1 MTTLRRERIRDDSGM
16 TLVELMVTS
25 TILVLLLGMVF
36 VSITM
41 VDGLSSS
48 ISSQYQEFDQALPEM
63 APFHSLLA
71 AEVEPAPAVSNV
83 PTPGFASL
91 GNFALTFYTDIGTAY
106 DNVAACPS
114 GQTCATGGTTAGPA
128 MIVALELGPTGTPVT
143 SPQIGA
149 GTACNTVTP
158 CSFQVRLYLP
168 ETGLTAP
175 GVSSCPGV
183 GTGPTCLY
191 GTSYRLLANVEDVV
205 NDPSD
210 LNPDG
215 SPADPIFGYTIF
227 DSGGTYGGTTY
238 PDQAITLTSGMV
250 QTGSITGLVAE
261 GYPVDTQALTSCAA
275 PSANY
280 PTAAVACPADAV
292 QSVSVDLQIAE
303 HGSGSNGAEESN
315 LVVYRYA
322 QSPGSSTAP
331 YQYTAA
337 VG

>member
-1 MTTLRRERIRDDSGM
+1 MTTLRRERHRDDSGM
-16 TLVELMVTS
+16 TLVEVMVTS
-25 TILVLLLGMVF
+25 TILVVLLGMVF
-36 VSITM
+36 ISITM
-41 VDGLSSS
+41 VEGLSSS
-48 ISSQYQEFDQALPEM
+48 VTSQYQEFNQALPEM

-71 AEVEPAPAVSNV
+71 AEVEPAPAVSGV
-83 PTPGFASL
+83 PTPGFSLL
-91 GNFALTFYTDIGTAY
+91 GNFALTFYANIGTAY
-106 DNVAACPS
+106 DNTAACPS
-114 GQTCATGGTTAGPA
+114 GQSCATGGTTAGPA
-128 MIVALELGPTGTPVT
+128 MIEALELGPNGSPVS
-143 SPQIGA
+143 SPQAGP

-168 ETGLTAP
+168 EVGLTAP

-183 GTGPTCLY
+183 GTGPTCQY
-191 GTSYRLLANVEDVV
+191 GTSYRLLANVANVV
-205 NDPSD
+205 NDPSA

-215 SPADPIFGYTIF
+215 SPADPIFGYTVF
-227 DSGGTYGGTTY
+227 DGGGTYGATTY

-250 QTGSITGLVAE
+250 QTGSVTGLVAK
-261 GYPVDTQALTSCAA
+261 GYPVDGQSLATCGA
-275 PSANY
+275 PSVSY

-292 QSVSVDLQIAE
+292 QSVSIDLQIAQRGTGTN
-303 HGSGSNGAEESN
+303 GSEESN